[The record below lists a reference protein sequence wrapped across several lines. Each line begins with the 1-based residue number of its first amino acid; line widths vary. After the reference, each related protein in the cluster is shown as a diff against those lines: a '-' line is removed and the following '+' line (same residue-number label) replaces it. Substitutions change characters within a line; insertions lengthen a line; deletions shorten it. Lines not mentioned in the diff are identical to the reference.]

1 MKRQRRT
8 RRTRFRQARPLAVR
22 ARLIRRTRPVA
33 PAPSRKR
40 RLWPRLVLVA
50 LLPLVLVLTWLW
62 PKSQLTAPPA
72 TALFVDR
79 HGTYLAESEDDALG
93 YWDVDEGGERISQ
106 ALLAVEDKRFAVHGG
121 VDVHALARA
130 LSNNL
135 KGLPRQ
141 GASTL
146 AMQVARMQAGQVD
159 RGYGQKLEEMA
170 VAWLMTLRHGRP
182 VILRHYLK
190 LVPQGNRIHGVAYAA
205 RRYFRK
211 PLRDLSWAESA
222 LLAALP
228 KAPGRMNLYRPSGM
242 RQAQQRARLI
252 LLLLQNTGHLSPAE
266 YRLALD
272 ELATLPVPQRELR
285 PFNAYHAIL
294 RIAALPTAKSYT
306 GPVVST
312 LDLELQDQL
321 DRFCYAAMGT
331 YRRAGS
337 GNIAAVLL
345 SRREGDI
352 LAYIGSDFYGD
363 PKYAGSIDF
372 ANTPRS
378 AGSTLKPFIYALG
391 LESGQYTAASI
402 VDDLPLY
409 LTHATGNYAA
419 FNYDHAYLGPMLYS
433 HALAN
438 SRNIPALTVMRQVG
452 QRRVYE
458 RLRELGLGDAQQ
470 NAQHYGL
477 SLAIGGIDIRLAD
490 LVQAYGS
497 LTNDGMAY
505 RSRWLLDQPGG
516 PGENRIFPERVARQV
531 TQFLADPAARLP
543 SFPELSFPFPV
554 AVKTGTSQGFRDAW
568 TVACSDQYILG
579 IWTGHPDALPM
590 TQLGGAEVAKLAREI
605 LIALQPDQVRGIDEQ
620 HFPQPNGYAPVQIC
634 ALAGDRASDDCSE
647 PVEVWLEP
655 KDVPVSSGKV
665 HVTCAV
671 DRRNGGAA
679 NAWTPAED
687 VVLGHFVQLDPRYA
701 AWAER
706 RGLEQPPRPDDP
718 RRAAELQISSPSSGG
733 RYRIDPDLPAR
744 YQTLALAATVWP
756 NVPEVDWYV
765 NGKRIARVGYPYT
778 ARWPM
783 QPGVHAVQV
792 RFPRANVVSEPVT
805 ITVN

>member
-1 MKRQRRT
+1 MKRQRRC
-8 RRTRFRQARPLAVR
+8 RRARFRQARSLDLRRRLTRPRAAVAPRRRWRRRWLALAV
-22 ARLIRRTRPVA
+22 
-33 PAPSRKR
+33 
-40 RLWPRLVLVA
+40 
-50 LLPLVLVLTWLW
+50 LLPLLAVFSWLW

-79 HGTYLAESEDDALG
+79 HGTYLAESEGDTLG
-93 YWDVDEGGERISQ
+93 YWDVEDGDERVSQ
-106 ALLAVEDKRFAVHGG
+106 ALLAIEDKRFAVHGG
-121 VDVHALARA
+121 VDVQALGRA

-146 AMQVARMQAGQVD
+146 AMQVARMQAGRVD
-159 RGYGQKLEEMA
+159 RGYPQKMEEMA

-182 VILRHYLK
+182 AILRHYLK

-211 PLRDLSWAESA
+211 PLRDLSWAESC

-252 LLLLQNTGHLSPAE
+252 LHLLQEANHISASE

-272 ELATLPVPQRELR
+272 ELATLPMPQRELR

-294 RIAALPTAKSYT
+294 RLAELPTAKSYS
-306 GPVVST
+306 GPVVT
-312 LDLELQDQL
+312 ALDLELQDQL
-321 DRFCYAAMGT
+321 DRFCYAAMST

-345 SRREGDI
+345 SHREGDI

-372 ANTPRS
+372 ASTPRS

-409 LTHATGNYAA
+409 LTHATGNYTA

-458 RLRELGLGDAQQ
+458 RLRELGLGDAHR

-490 LVQAYGS
+490 LVQAYGC
-497 LTNDGMAY
+497 LANDGYAY

-516 PGENRIFPERVARQV
+516 PGKNRIFPERVARQV
-531 TQFLADPAARLP
+531 TQFLADPAARMP

-568 TVACSDQYILG
+568 AVVCSDQFILG
-579 IWTGHPDALPM
+579 IWTGHPDAQPM
-590 TQLGGAEVAKLAREI
+590 TQLGGVEVAKLAREI
-605 LIALQPDQVRGIDEQ
+605 LMALQPDQVRGIDEQ
-620 HFPQPNGYAPVQIC
+620 HFPKPSGYVPVQIC
-634 ALAGDRASDDCSE
+634 ALGGDRASDDCSE
-647 PVEVWLEP
+647 PAEVWLDP
-655 KDVPVSSGKV
+655 KDVPVSLGKV

-687 VVLGHFVQLDPRYA
+687 VVQGHFIQMDPRYA

-718 RRAAELQISSPSSGG
+718 RRAAELQISSPSTGG

-744 YQTLALAATVWP
+744 YQTLELAATVWP
-756 NVPEVDWYV
+756 SVPEVDWYV
-765 NGKRIARVGYPYT
+765 DGKRIARVGYPYT

-792 RFPRANVVSEPVT
+792 RFPRADVVSEPVT